1 MFERRELSDVA
12 STGTGV
18 KSSEFS
24 VFLFVFY
31 VLSCVGRLQ
40 HHHSNC
46 ITLRP
51 QIGVVRA
58 LAQLGWI
65 QGRLIVDEV

>member
-40 HHHSNC
+40 RHHSNC

-51 QIGVVRA
+51 QTGVA
-58 LAQLGWI
+58 EPWP
-65 QGRLIVDEV
+65 

>member
-40 HHHSNC
+40 RHHSNC
-46 ITLRP
+46 IALRP
-51 QIGVVRA
+51 
-58 LAQLGWI
+58 
-65 QGRLIVDEV
+65 